1 MNVHLA
7 RRLVVDR
14 EADRAHLDRRK
25 TNRQFAGSRQAG
37 EFGGLRGLARTDQIT
52 FRGRAVSYLGRS
64 ADEFGTFRLESL
76 LCGSDGRSGSGEAQQ
91 MSHQKNPEWSLHLF
105 SHKQVRFDIATTWLS
120 CSR

>member
-37 EFGGLRGLARTDQIT
+37 EFGALAGLAQTDQIT

-64 ADEFGTFRLESL
+64 ADEFGRAT
-76 LCGSDGRSGSGEAQQ
+76 GRSASAFPAAARTRRRTGRKSASDSSQAR
-91 MSHQKNPEWSLHLF
+91 P
-105 SHKQVRFDIATTWLS
+105 
-120 CSR
+120 